1 MEHEYFMALALREAK
16 KAYSLGEVPIGAV
29 ITKGE
34 EVISRAYNR
43 REIDKS
49 ALAHAEILAIE
60 EACQRLG
67 GWRLSG
73 CTMYVTL
80 EPCLMCAGAVI
91 NSRLTR
97 LVYAAEDP
105 KAGAV
110 TSLYNTLEDT
120 RLNHQVEVVTG
131 VLQKEASA
139 LLKEFFKKLRST
151 KEGSELKNS

>member
-1 MEHEYFMALALREAK
+1 
-16 KAYSLGEVPIGAV
+16 
-29 ITKGE
+29 
-34 EVISRAYNR
+34 
-43 REIDKS
+43 
-49 ALAHAEILAIE
+49 
-60 EACQRLG
+60 
-67 GWRLSG
+67 
-73 CTMYVTL
+73 MYVTL